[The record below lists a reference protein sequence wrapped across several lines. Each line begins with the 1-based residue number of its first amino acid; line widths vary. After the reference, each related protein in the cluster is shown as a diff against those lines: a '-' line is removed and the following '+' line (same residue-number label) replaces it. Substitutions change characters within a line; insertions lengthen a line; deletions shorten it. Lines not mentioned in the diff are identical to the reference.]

1 MSIAYNNKQY
11 YREKICK
18 PKVNHGVNSSDF
30 FLYSRFILNTVA
42 IGANGFARSSSD
54 FLFSSRSYSLTE
66 IRFLSLSENNGA
78 YENYYHYHIIFILY
92 YLCP

>member
-1 MSIAYNNKQY
+1 MSIAYNNKKY

-18 PKVNHGVNSSDF
+18 PKVNHGANSSDF

-54 FLFSSRSYSLTE
+54 FF
-66 IRFLSLSENNGA
+66 
-78 YENYYHYHIIFILY
+78 IFIKKLFFNRNQISIII
-92 YLCP
+92 